1 MFEDVEEKNEKHKL
15 ENWEELTPK
24 NILIYG
30 ESKVGKTYAALG
42 LIKREMAKN
51 PKIKL
56 YVINTD
62 MGFTEPAKQ
71 LGMAEYKDR
80 IEYYYISDI
89 RDATNIISELK
100 KKVKPH
106 DYVLFDL
113 VSWIWS
119 EAQQEF
125 IRILGG
131 DDTVSFITNAMKDPK
146 KFGLFT
152 GIQWQTI
159 KKIDSQ
165 ITNFLTRNLVCN
177 IIGIT
182 GVKDTE
188 TEDMMNKKTQGIY
201 SKVGRPDGRKDL
213 AFEFST
219 IIRIFRDDES
229 YNRSFIVTG
238 TRSVNLK
245 DFVSVKYDEPEEMW
259 KKLEEMKVI

>member
-1 MFEDVEEKNEKHKL
+1 MFEIEEKNEK
-15 ENWEELTPK
+15 NWESLTPK

-30 ESKVGKTYAALG
+30 ESKVGKTYAALE
-42 LIKREMAKN
+42 LIKSEMAKN
-51 PKIKL
+51 PQIKL

-62 MGFTEPAKQ
+62 MGFSEPAKQ
-71 LGMAEYKDR
+71 LGLIEYKDR
-80 IEYYYISDI
+80 IQYYYTSEI
-89 RDATNIISELK
+89 REATNIISELK
-100 KKVKPH
+100 KKVKPQ

-113 VSWIWS
+113 VSWIWN

-152 GIQWQTI
+152 GIQWQSI
-159 KKIDSQ
+159 KKIDAQ
-165 ITNFLTRNLVCN
+165 VTNFLTRNLSCN

-182 GVKDTE
+182 GVKGTE
-188 TEDMMNKKTQGIY
+188 MEDIMNKKTQGIY

-219 IIRIFRDDES
+219 IIRIFRDNEN
-229 YNRSFIVTG
+229 YNRSFVVTG
-238 TRSVNLK
+238 TRAINLK
-245 DFVSVKYDEPEEMW
+245 DFVPVKYDEPKEMW